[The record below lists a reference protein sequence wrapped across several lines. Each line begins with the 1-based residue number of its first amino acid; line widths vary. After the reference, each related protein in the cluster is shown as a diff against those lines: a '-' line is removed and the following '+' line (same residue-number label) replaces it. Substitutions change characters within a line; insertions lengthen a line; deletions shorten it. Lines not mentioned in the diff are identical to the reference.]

1 MRARLIRNVPM
12 TRCTMVSSRIEGDVD
27 LNIAADGSIFF
38 DAGPDVSVAGQFS
51 ESGEVF
57 TLQVSGNFVE
67 GDRNDDFMEIG
78 IGVRK

>member
-1 MRARLIRNVPM
+1 M
-12 TRCTMVSSRIEGDVD
+12 TRFTMVSSRIGGDVD

-38 DAGPDVSVAGQFS
+38 DPGPDVSVASQFS
-51 ESGEVF
+51 ESGEAF

-67 GDRNDDFMEIG
+67 GDRNDNFMEIG

>member
-1 MRARLIRNVPM
+1 M

-27 LNIAADGSIFF
+27 LNIAADGRIFF
-38 DAGPDVSVAGQFS
+38 DAGPDVSVAGQFL

-67 GDRNDDFMEIG
+67 GDRNDNFMEIG

>member
-1 MRARLIRNVPM
+1 M
-12 TRCTMVSSRIEGDVD
+12 TRCKMVSTRIEGDVD
-27 LNIAADGSIFF
+27 LNIAADGSILF

-57 TLQVSGNFVE
+57 TLQVSGSFVE

-78 IGVRK
+78 IGVPK

>member
-1 MRARLIRNVPM
+1 M

-27 LNIAADGSIFF
+27 LNIAADGRIFF

-67 GDRNDDFMEIG
+67 GDRNDNFMEIG

>member
-1 MRARLIRNVPM
+1 MDMVAQAAVGACSVTGGPEGPP
-12 TRCTMVSSRIEGDVD
+12 TRPGVTRG
-27 LNIAADGSIFF
+27 

-67 GDRNDDFMEIG
+67 GDRSDDFMEIG